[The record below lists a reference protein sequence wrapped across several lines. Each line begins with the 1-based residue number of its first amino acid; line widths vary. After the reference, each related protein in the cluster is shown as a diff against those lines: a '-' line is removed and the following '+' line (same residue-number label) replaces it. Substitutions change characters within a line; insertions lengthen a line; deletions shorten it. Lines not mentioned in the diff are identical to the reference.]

1 MVVRCRWARG
11 VSSWH
16 MGHGRFLRRAHRRER
31 RGQET
36 EIEKIKIQDET
47 RPCAAAPWPHSS
59 GRHCGMRAGRR
70 ARVRP
75 RVSTLRSTFKVSYFF
90 LPVPEMEGRRTI
102 LLFNVHVPYI
112 LTQLA
117 VETHRVS
124 KAELQ
129 DTTTPSSELS
139 PFRVGPCL
147 AVRAECAGFLYAFD
161 RSLGARDSA
170 QEGEDGGTECTRV
183 DTKVRRR
190 DLIRPHTR
198 HTL

>member
-1 MVVRCRWARG
+1 
-11 VSSWH
+11 

-139 PFRVGPCL
+139 PFRVGPWPC
-147 AVRAECAGFLYAFD
+147 VRSARAF
-161 RSLGARDSA
+161 
-170 QEGEDGGTECTRV
+170 CTRLIDLWARV
-183 DTKVRRR
+183 TAPKRARMEEQSARGLILKLDDATSSDLTRDT
-190 DLIRPHTR
+190 PSEF
-198 HTL
+198 